1 MLSRLWQQ
9 LSGQPL
15 LRTVARVVAAS
26 RGCGI
31 AWLRGVRHAVGLG
44 QPRLRHSG
52 RLRDCNH
59 DVAV

>member
-1 MLSRLWQQ
+1 MLSRLRQQ

-15 LRTVARVVAAS
+15 LSEAAVAAS